1 MAGTSSSAVDRQ
13 GVVEKSD
20 VESSEDEKKTRLG
33 GLKKKAISS
42 STKFRHSLKQIR
54 RHSRVM
60 SSECIEDYL
69 DAKELQSVAAFR
81 QALTTADLLPAKH
94 DDHHMMLRFL
104 KARKFDQEKAKQ
116 MWADMLQWRK
126 EFGTDTIMEDF
137 DFKEHDEVIKY
148 YPQGYHGV
156 DKAGRPVYI
165 ERLGQVDVNKL
176 TQVTTVDR
184 YLRYHVKD
192 FEKTLSVKFPAASIA
207 AKSRITQNTTIL
219 DVEGVGL
226 RSFNKSARELLQR
239 LQKIDGDNYPETLNN
254 MYIINAGSGFK
265 LLWSTVKSF
274 LDPKTTTKIHVLG
287 NKYQSKLLE
296 VIDASELPEFFGGTC
311 NCADKGGCMV
321 SDKGPWNDAEILKR
335 VENGEAKSKWRTL
348 PGIDEKACRE
358 LHSYDR
364 EIAMDSAEWPAR
376 NPSLFLV
383 PETPIK
389 NRCQG
394 SYDYDQLIPM
404 VDKGMDASW
413 PKPVENDKFTASKD
427 SYQVK
432 NGRKSIE
439 GTGSGIFGGIM
450 AFVMGIIAMVRMSC
464 SMPKKQREALMYGG
478 GQVYYGKQITGPA
491 SQLPPPIT
499 NAEFLAMAKRMAELE
514 EKVVLLSVKPAVMPP
529 DKEEMLNAALS
540 RVCVLEKEL
549 SETKKALEDALGK
562 QQELQKFIDKKE
574 MKKYASYQNLYCFK
588 S

>member
-1 MAGTSSSAVDRQ
+1 MAGTSSLAADQQ
-13 GVVEKSD
+13 GRTCVVEKSD

-60 SSECIEDYL
+60 SAECIEGDL

-81 QALTTADLLPAKH
+81 QALIASDLLPAKH

-126 EFGTDTIMEDF
+126 DFGTDTILEDF

-156 DKAGRPVYI
+156 DKVGRPVLY
-165 ERLGQVDVNKL
+165 R
-176 TQVTTVDR
+176 
-184 YLRYHVKD
+184 
-192 FEKTLSVKFPAASIA
+192 KTWTSRCEQANST
-207 AKSRITQNTTIL
+207 KSHITQNTTIL
-219 DVEGVGL
+219 DVEGV
-226 RSFNKSARELLQR
+226 
-239 LQKIDGDNYPETLNN
+239 TLNH

-274 LDPKTTTKIHVLG
+274 LDPKTTAKIHVLG
-287 NKYQSKLLE
+287 NKYQTKLLE

-311 NCADKGGCMV
+311 KCADKGGCMV
-321 SDKGPWNDAEILKR
+321 SDKGPWNDPEILKR

-348 PGIDEKACRE
+348 SGIDVKACRE
-358 LHSYDR
+358 V
-364 EIAMDSAEWPAR
+364 IAMDRAVWPQE
-376 NPSLFLV
+376 NPSVSLV
-383 PETPIK
+383 PETQIK
-389 NRCQG
+389 KRCQG

-413 PKPVENDKFTASKD
+413 PKPVENDKFAASKD

-432 NGRKSIE
+432 NGGISSE
-439 GTGSGIFGGIM
+439 GIGSGIFGGFM
-450 AFVMGIIAMVRMSC
+450 AFLMGIIAMVRIS
-464 SMPKKQREALMYGG
+464 SRMPKKQREALGYGS
-478 GQVYYGKQITGPA
+478 GQVYYANQITGPV

-499 NAEFLAMAKRMAELE
+499 TEFVAMTKRMAELE
-514 EKVVLLSVKPAVMPP
+514 EKVVLLSTKPAVMPP
-529 DKEEMLNAALS
+529 DKEEMLNAALN

-549 SETKKALEDALGK
+549 SKAKQALEHALAK

-574 MKKYASYQNLYCFK
+574 TKKFASYQNFYCFK

>member
-1 MAGTSSSAVDRQ
+1 MAGTSSLAVDRTC
-13 GVVEKSD
+13 VVEKSD

-42 STKFRHSLKQIR
+42 STKFRQSLKQIR

-60 SSECIEDYL
+60 SAECMEGDL

-81 QALTTADLLPAKH
+81 QALIVSDLLPAKH

-126 EFGTDTIMEDF
+126 DFGTDTILEDF

-156 DKAGRPVYI
+156 DKVGRPVYI

-176 TQVTTVDR
+176 TQVTTIDR

-192 FEKTLSVKFPAASIA
+192 FEKTLNVKFPAASIA
-207 AKSRITQNTTIL
+207 AKSHITQNTTIL

-226 RSFNKSARELLQR
+226 KSFNKAARELLQR
-239 LQKIDGDNYPETLNN
+239 LQKINGENYPETLNH
-254 MYIINAGSGFK
+254 MYIINSGSGFK

-274 LDPKTTTKIHVLG
+274 LDPKTTAKIHVLG

-311 NCADKGGCMV
+311 KCADKGGCMV
-321 SDKGPWNDAEILKR
+321 SDKGPWNDPEILKR
-335 VENGEAKSKWRTL
+335 VENSEAKSKWRTL
-348 PGIDEKACRE
+348 SGIDMKACRE
-358 LHSYDR
+358 V
-364 EIAMDSAEWPAR
+364 IAMDRAVWPAE
-376 NPSLFLV
+376 NPSLSLV

-389 NRCQG
+389 KRCQG

-404 VDKGMDASW
+404 VDKGMNASW
-413 PKPVENDKFTASKD
+413 PKPVENDKFAVSKD

-432 NGRKSIE
+432 NGRISSD
-439 GTGSGIFGGIM
+439 GMGSGIFGGFM
-450 AFVMGIIAMVRMSC
+450 AFLMGIIAMVRMS
-464 SMPKKQREALMYGG
+464 SRMPKKQREALEYGSD
-478 GQVYYGKQITGPA
+478 QVYYAKQITGPA

-499 NAEFLAMAKRMAELE
+499 TEFFAMTKRMAELE
-514 EKVVLLSVKPAVMPP
+514 EKVVLLSKKPAVMPP

-549 SETKKALEDALGK
+549 SKAKQALEHALGK

-574 MKKYASYQNLYCFK
+574 TKKFASYQNFYCFK